1 MYDLNPDPNEAGA
14 HMIVEDPPQGRQ
26 MIFWDPGIAKL
37 VGKQHDWN
45 ELEILAQGNRVQV
58 ACNGVQIVDWRD
70 PEPHRIKAGPIGL
83 QLHSNDFPQEVQFK
97 GIKIETFPEES
108 ALKTVAPIV
117 PPAVGLSE
125 RILPFNGVNLEGWD
139 FTDRFWSVQDGVIV
153 GKSTAPVLTSTY
165 CLTKRHYTDFRM
177 IIDVKLVESEMH
189 SGISL
194 WGHVPPP
201 QHGEDHTYAGHLVMF
216 PSNWSVFDLLPDP
229 NNAGAHIGRSMI
241 MWDPGVAKR
250 VGHQHDWN
258 DLEILALGNRL
269 QVRPPRTLLTTA

>member
-117 PPAVGLSE
+117 APAVGLSE
-125 RILPFNGVNLEGWD
+125 RILPL
-139 FTDRFWSVQDGVIV
+139 
-153 GKSTAPVLTSTY
+153 
-165 CLTKRHYTDFRM
+165 
-177 IIDVKLVESEMH
+177 
-189 SGISL
+189 
-194 WGHVPPP
+194 
-201 QHGEDHTYAGHLVMF
+201 
-216 PSNWSVFDLLPDP
+216 
-229 NNAGAHIGRSMI
+229 
-241 MWDPGVAKR
+241 
-250 VGHQHDWN
+250 
-258 DLEILALGNRL
+258 
-269 QVRPPRTLLTTA
+269 